1 MLAQAAGG
9 WRGRS
14 HDVARASRLELA
26 IEAEG
31 HLAAQAMMEAWAI
44 IQVSPPRVASR
55 GGERGLSGA
64 FGHARLYLWK
74 LARPFPRWKLARPF
88 PTSFGFQ
95 INC

>member
-74 LARPFPRWKLARPF
+74 LARPFP
-88 PTSFGFQ
+88 TSFGFQ

>member
-31 HLAAQAMMEAWAI
+31 HLSAQAMMEAWAI

-55 GGERGLSGA
+55 AGERGLSA
-64 FGHARLYLWK
+64 WCVVRLDTRACIYGG
-74 LARPFPRWKLARPF
+74 LARPFPSTVKK
-88 PTSFGFQ
+88 Q
-95 INC
+95 NKNIV